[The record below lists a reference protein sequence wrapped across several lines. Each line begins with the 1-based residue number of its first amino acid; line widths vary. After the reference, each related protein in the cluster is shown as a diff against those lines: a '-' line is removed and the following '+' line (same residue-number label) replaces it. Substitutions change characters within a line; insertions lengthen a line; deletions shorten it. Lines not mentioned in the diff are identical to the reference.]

1 MAELIYHVVQHDGG
15 WAYRVDAT
23 YSETFGSHDAAH
35 QAAVQAAG
43 EQRLAGETVGIV
55 YEDATGRWRQEIA
68 DGDDR
73 PATRVDD

>member
-1 MAELIYHVVQHDGG
+1 MAELVYHVVQHDGG
-15 WAYRVDAT
+15 WAYKVQDT

-35 QAAVQAAG
+35 RAAEAAAR

-55 YEDATGRWRQEIA
+55 YEDTAGRWRQEIA

>member
-15 WAYRVDAT
+15 WAYKVDGT
-23 YSETFGSHDAAH
+23 FSETFESHDAAH
-35 QAAVQAAG
+35 KAAVRVAR
-43 EQRLAGETVGIV
+43 EQRLAGETVGIT

>member
-15 WAYRVDAT
+15 WAYRVDGT
-23 YSETFGSHDAAH
+23 FSETFPNHDAAH
-35 QAAVQAAG
+35 RAADRAAR

-55 YEDATGRWRQEIA
+55 YEDAGGRWRQEIA
-68 DGDDR
+68 DGGDR